1 MVQSTGSANF
11 ILTGIASRDY
21 RENVMANAR
30 PSRHCLQRL
39 RQSFTSLSAAQQ
51 RVAEF
56 ILQQPSQA
64 LSCSV
69 QELASRCHT
78 SPSTVVRLAK
88 DIGFDGLKEMKI
100 ALAQEVGT
108 LLPQFDATATL
119 EDEGYAGTVLDNTV
133 LGLRETIAGMD
144 FAALDAAARAL
155 SEARHVDVY
164 GVSTSYLVGRDLV
177 EKLKR
182 LGIYA
187 SSFDNA
193 YTQAISSAS
202 LSAGDVAVAV
212 TYSGETRGVVENL
225 AMARGQGAL
234 TIALT
239 NFRDSTIVQAA
250 DIVVPTSVTQHLL
263 PDGSL
268 GGRIAQ
274 LLVVDLLFI
283 RLFAADPERFRS
295 AFTKYN
301 RILLQ
306 KLGRSDQRFDFGQ
319 EPWHQGAKRAEAHD
333 ADQAQDEREEGS
345 A

>member
-1 MVQSTGSANF
+1 MVQSTATANF
-11 ILTGIASRDY
+11 VLTGVAPRDY
-21 RENVMANAR
+21 REKVMATAR

-108 LLPQFDATATL
+108 LLPQFDDTAPL
-119 EDEGYAGTVLDNTV
+119 EDESYASTLLDNTV
-133 LGLRETIAGMD
+133 LGLRETVAGMD
-144 FAALDAAARAL
+144 FGALDAAAQAL
-155 SEARHVDVY
+155 GGARHVDVY

-187 SSFDNA
+187 SSFDNS

-202 LSAGDVAVAV
+202 LGSGDVAVAI
-212 TYSGETRGVVENL
+212 TYSGETRGVIENL
-225 AMARGQGAL
+225 AMARDQGAL

-239 NFRDSTIVQAA
+239 NFRDSTIIQAA

-274 LLVVDLLFI
+274 LLVVDLLFV
-283 RLFAADPERFRS
+283 RLFATDAERFRS

-306 KLGRSDQRFDFGQ
+306 KLGRPDQRFDFAQ
-319 EPWHQGAKRAEAHD
+319 EPWRQPGGRAEDDTEHD
-333 ADQAQDEREEGS
+333 QD
-345 A
+345 